1 MAKAKKTFTEVQKEV
16 MDIARRNDLRDDQA
30 ESLLRRRLRQENI
43 PLPEYMSKK
52 QEFKKGG
59 VTKKTGPMKM
69 AHGGMAHG
77 KPHMYLSNGGA
88 VVDNLPNPGLKALAK
103 TAKGKTAVR
112 KMGFDV

>member
-1 MAKAKKTFTEVQKEV
+1 
-16 MDIARRNDLRDDQA
+16 
-30 ESLLRRRLRQENI
+30 
-43 PLPEYMSKK
+43 
-52 QEFKKGG
+52 
-59 VTKKTGPMKM
+59 MKM

-88 VVDNLPNPGLKALAK
+88 VTDNLPNPGLKELAK